1 MCHQAISTSNIMNQI
16 VDLAKLEKEV
26 ANKEVVEIEAKYQPA
41 LRRQRKANAMLI
53 LSG

>member
-16 VDLAKLEKEV
+16 ANLAKLEKEV
-26 ANKEVVEIEAKYQPA
+26 ANKEVVEIEAKYQLA
-41 LRRQRKANAMLI
+41 LQKQRKANAMLA